1 MEQMK
6 QQIKTFKVRYT
17 NWFSLSLWLHIFVVV
32 KQHHSIQSALNY
44 LKAAFW
50 KSRDLSNNYDASS
63 RGSMYECFHPTG
75 KLKDNYKRCVELG
88 NYFIKS
94 KQQYIILTNPLQL
107 KMRFASLK
115 ETKRITTTFVWCL
128 LTTASWVY
136 RY

>member
-1 MEQMK
+1 
-6 QQIKTFKVRYT
+6 
-17 NWFSLSLWLHIFVVV
+17 
-32 KQHHSIQSALNY
+32 
-44 LKAAFW
+44 
-50 KSRDLSNNYDASS
+50 
-63 RGSMYECFHPTG
+63 MYECFHPTG

-128 LTTASWVY
+128 LIKHQPQLLESKNNFQVSLP
-136 RY
+136 